1 MAKNIAYQ
9 FSANHL
15 SLDSIDL
22 FYKRSLASIECRYS
36 KNSNHNYSMD
46 FLDMTEEE
54 IALEAQ
60 NLIDELQKETMFHL
74 LASIEALLRIDF
86 IVRIDKK
93 DKQPISCYFRNNY
106 NMFEKQKKRNSKTL
120 DYKKNESDAKWRV
133 ADKYRV
139 DLCDDILKGWRE
151 FYPENKK
158 CINLLSDAFN
168 YRNWLAHGRYRL
180 FEDENKYSF
189 FLISNI
195 VAVFKETIMPLLLH
209 F

>member
-1 MAKNIAYQ
+1 MAKNVAYQ
-9 FSANHL
+9 FSTDHL
-15 SLDSIDL
+15 NLDSVDS

-36 KNSNHNYSMD
+36 RDSNQNYSKD
-46 FLDMTEEE
+46 FIDMTEGE

-60 NLIDELQKETMFHL
+60 SLIDELQKETVFHL
-74 LASIEALLRIDF
+74 LAGIEALLRIDF

-120 DYKKNESDAKWRV
+120 EYKKNEGDVKWRV

-139 DLCDDILKGWRE
+139 DLCDVIHKGWRE

-158 CINLLSDAFN
+158 CLNLLSDAFN
-168 YRNWLAHGRYRL
+168 YRNWLAHGRYRK
-180 FEDENKYSF
+180 FDDENKYSF

-195 VAVFKETIMPLLLH
+195 VAVFKETIMPHLQH
-209 F
+209 Y